1 VVLAQKT
8 FDRTRQ
14 LAEHGNAP
22 LARLDQATDSL
33 HESRRALD
41 QAKSAY
47 EQAVNGYTREERQ
60 IAEATVGKAT
70 ADIEAVK
77 SIIDQMSVYAP
88 VPILDWRTCEC
99 RESEARIPV
108 VAAREWRWLLH
119 NVSHAGAIDER
130 DLYALYA
137 SIKDL
142 RWIHDVCKVS
152 QLVLISS
159 SNMRTCD
166 TNRTGTTAV
175 TM

>member
-1 VVLAQKT
+1 MT
-8 FDRTRQ
+8 
-14 LAEHGNAP
+14 
-22 LARLDQATDSL
+22 
-33 HESRRALD
+33 
-41 QAKSAY
+41 
-47 EQAVNGYTREERQ
+47 
-60 IAEATVGKAT
+60 
-70 ADIEAVK
+70 
-77 SIIDQMSVYAP
+77 VYAP
-88 VPILDWRTCEC
+88 VPISIGGRANEGRAKPGFLL
-99 RESEARIPV
+99 

-119 NVSHAGAIDER
+119 KVSQAGAVDER

-166 TNRTGTTAV
+166 TNRAGTTAV

>member
-1 VVLAQKT
+1 MT
-8 FDRTRQ
+8 
-14 LAEHGNAP
+14 
-22 LARLDQATDSL
+22 
-33 HESRRALD
+33 
-41 QAKSAY
+41 
-47 EQAVNGYTREERQ
+47 
-60 IAEATVGKAT
+60 
-70 ADIEAVK
+70 
-77 SIIDQMSVYAP
+77 VYAP
-88 VPILDWRTCEC
+88 VPISIGGRANERRAKPGFLL
-99 RESEARIPV
+99 

-166 TNRTGTTAV
+166 TNRAGTTAV